1 MDKLYTDSVI
11 IGGNMQ
17 AKIIVE
23 LPSKKVDKEFIY
35 NIPLYLDV
43 KIGAIVRVPFGNRLI
58 EGFVLDIGTFPTEYT
73 LKEID
78 SIVNSDVLSTE
89 LIELGKYISRTTIS
103 SLSSAFQSMLPKGI
117 KASIKNKV
125 GVSKKRYMVLNQDI
139 NIINN
144 YIDNNRRYIKQ
155 VNILNEVIDNGKVLV
170 SRLDSSINTL
180 LNKGL
185 IKFVYEEEY
194 RYRVES
200 FNSNKEIVL
209 SPEQERVI
217 GTIKGDMDEKEKGED
232 VVKEEEGKLGRHNTY
247 LLYGVTGSGKTE
259 VYVELVKECVQR
271 GRQAIVLVPEIGLTE
286 QIVSRFKRGLEGMEI
301 GGDNDIDENRKVN
314 IAVLHSGLSEGER
327 YDEYRRIKEKNVD
340 VVIGTRSAIFAP
352 LKNVGII
359 VIDEEQS
366 TSYKQDCNPRYHA
379 RDVAIWRG
387 KWHRCPV
394 VLGSA
399 TPSLES
405 FAMAGNGVYR
415 LVTMLRRAGKAR
427 MPVVTVVDMKREA
440 KRGNF
445 ILSEVL
451 VQKMREV
458 IGRGKQ
464 VMLLLNRRGYS
475 SAFICKDCSHTERC
489 PNCDITL
496 TYHKSSNRFSCHYC
510 GFSKVRDG
518 RCSKCGSDNVMDYGI
533 GTERLSEEVE
543 RLVDGARVVRM
554 DLDTTGRKGSHQR
567 IIREFDSGVYNVL
580 VGTQMIA
587 KGLDFPNVVLVGV
600 VSADSS
606 LNVPDFRS
614 SERTFEL
621 LTQVSGRSG
630 RGSDAGEVVVQSFD
644 TEHYSLEY
652 ARRQD
657 YVGFYREEMKVRK
670 VLKYSPYYYIAVVSV
685 LSKDYK
691 EGMREVRKVG
701 EYLRS
706 KLDGE
711 AIVLGPAMA
720 NVFKMNN
727 VYRYKCTVKYRKSD
741 KLVEVLTFI
750 DGIYRDNGR
759 VSVEVDVGPSRM

>member
-1 MDKLYTDSVI
+1 
-11 IGGNMQ
+11 MQ

-35 NIPLYLDV
+35 NIPLYLDI
-43 KIGAIVRVPFGNRLI
+43 KIGSIVKVPFGNRLI
-58 EGFVLDIGTFPTEYT
+58 EGFVLDIGIFPTEYT

-78 SIVNSDVLSTE
+78 CIVNRDVLNTE
-89 LIELGKYISRTTIS
+89 LIELGKYISKTTIS
-103 SLSSAFQSMLPKGI
+103 SLSSAYQSMLPKGI

-125 GVSKKRYMVLNQDI
+125 STSKKRYMVLNQDI

-155 VNILNEVIDNGKVLV
+155 VNILNEVINNNKVLV
-170 SRLDSSINTL
+170 PRLDSSINTL
-180 LNKGL
+180 LNKDL
-185 IKFVYEEEY
+185 IKLVYEEEY
-194 RYRVES
+194 RYKVES
-200 FNSNKEIVL
+200 FNSNKKITL
-209 SPEQERVI
+209 SLEQEKVI
-217 GTIKGDMDEKEKGED
+217 NTIKEDMDKY
-232 VVKEEEGKLGRHNTY
+232 NTY

-259 VYVELVKECVQR
+259 VYVELVKECVRQ
-271 GRQAIVLVPEIGLTE
+271 GKQAIVLVPEIGLTE
-286 QIVSRFKRGLEGMEI
+286 QIVSRFKIGLERIEI
-301 GGDNDIDENRKVN
+301 GSNIEGERRVN

-327 YDEYRRIKEKNVD
+327 YDEYRRIKEENVD

-352 LKNVGII
+352 LKNIGII

-387 KWHRCPV
+387 KWHKCPI

-405 FAMAGNGVYR
+405 FARAGNGVYR
-415 LVTMLRRAGKAR
+415 LVTMLKRAGSAKL
-427 MPVVTVVDMKREA
+427 PVVTVVDMKKEA

-445 ILSEVL
+445 ILSEKL
-451 VQKMREV
+451 VQNMKDV
-458 IGRGKQ
+458 IVRGKQ

-475 SAFICKDCSHTERC
+475 SAFICRDCSHTEKC

-518 RCSKCGSDNVMDYGI
+518 ICSKCGSDNVMDYGI
-533 GTERLSEEVE
+533 GTERLVEEVE
-543 RLVDGARVVRM
+543 RLIDGARVVRM

-567 IIREFDSGVYNVL
+567 IIRQFDSGVYNVL

-600 VSADSS
+600 ISADSS

-630 RGSDAGEVVVQSFD
+630 RGVDAGEVIVQSFD
-644 TEHYSLEY
+644 TGHYSLKY

-657 YVGFYREEMKVRK
+657 YVGFYREEMKMRK
-670 VLKYSPYYYIAVVSV
+670 VLKYSPYYYIVVVSV

-691 EGMREVRKVG
+691 EGMREARKVG
-701 EYLRS
+701 GYLRS

-741 KLVEVLTFI
+741 KLEEVLTFI
-750 DGIYRDNGR
+750 DGIYRDNVR
-759 VSVEVDVGPSRM
+759 VSIEVDVGPSRM

>member
-1 MDKLYTDSVI
+1 
-11 IGGNMQ
+11 MQ

-35 NIPLYLDV
+35 NIPLYLDI
-43 KIGAIVRVPFGNRLI
+43 KIGSIVKVPFGNRLI
-58 EGFVLDIGTFPTEYT
+58 EGFVLDIGIFPTEYT

-78 SIVNSDVLSTE
+78 SIVNRDVLNTE
-89 LIELGKYISRTTIS
+89 LIELGKYISKTTIS
-103 SLSSAFQSMLPKGI
+103 SLSSAYQSMLPKGI

-125 GVSKKRYMVLNQDI
+125 STSKKRYMVLNQDI

-155 VNILNEVIDNGKVLV
+155 VNILNEVINNNKVLV

-180 LNKGL
+180 LNKDL
-185 IKFVYEEEY
+185 IKLVYEEEY
-194 RYRVES
+194 RYKVES
-200 FNSNKEIVL
+200 FNSNKKITL
-209 SPEQERVI
+209 SLEQEKVI
-217 GTIKGDMDEKEKGED
+217 NTIKEDMDKY
-232 VVKEEEGKLGRHNTY
+232 NTY

-259 VYVELVKECVQR
+259 VYVELVKECVRQ
-271 GRQAIVLVPEIGLTE
+271 GKQAIVLVPEIGLTE
-286 QIVSRFKRGLEGMEI
+286 QIVSRFKIGLEKIEI
-301 GGDNDIDENRKVN
+301 GSNIEGERKVN

-327 YDEYRRIKEKNVD
+327 YDEYRRIKEENVD

-352 LKNVGII
+352 LKNIGII

-387 KWHRCPV
+387 KWHKCPI

-405 FAMAGNGVYR
+405 FARAGNGVYR
-415 LVTMLRRAGKAR
+415 LVTMLKRAGSAKL
-427 MPVVTVVDMKREA
+427 PVVTVVDMKKEA

-445 ILSEVL
+445 ILSEKL
-451 VQKMREV
+451 VQNMKDV
-458 IGRGKQ
+458 IARDKQ

-475 SAFICKDCSHTERC
+475 SAFICRDCSHTEKC

-518 RCSKCGSDNVMDYGI
+518 ICSKCGSDNVMDYGI
-533 GTERLSEEVE
+533 GTERLVEEVE
-543 RLVDGARVVRM
+543 RLIDGARVVRM

-567 IIREFDSGVYNVL
+567 IIRQFDSGVYNVL

-600 VSADSS
+600 ISADSS

-630 RGSDAGEVVVQSFD
+630 RGVDAGEVIVQSFD
-644 TEHYSLEY
+644 TGHYSLEY

-657 YVGFYREEMKVRK
+657 YVGFYREEMKMRK
-670 VLKYSPYYYIAVVSV
+670 ILKYSPYYYIVVVSV

-691 EGMREVRKVG
+691 EGMREARKVG

-711 AIVLGPAMA
+711 AIILGPAMA

-741 KLVEVLTFI
+741 KLEEVLTFI
-750 DGIYRDNGR
+750 DGIYRDNVR
-759 VSVEVDVGPSRM
+759 VSIEVDVGPSRM

>member
-1 MDKLYTDSVI
+1 
-11 IGGNMQ
+11 MQ

-35 NIPLYLDV
+35 NIPLYLDI
-43 KIGAIVRVPFGNRLI
+43 KIGSIVKVPFGNRLI
-58 EGFVLDIGTFPTEYT
+58 EGFVLDIGIFPTEYT

-78 SIVNSDVLSTE
+78 SIVNRDVLNTE
-89 LIELGKYISRTTIS
+89 LIELGKYISKTTIS
-103 SLSSAFQSMLPKGI
+103 SLSSAYQSMLPKGI

-125 GVSKKRYMVLNQDI
+125 STSKKRYMVLNQDI

-155 VNILNEVIDNGKVLV
+155 VNILNEVINNNKVLV
-170 SRLDSSINTL
+170 PRLDSSINTL
-180 LNKGL
+180 LNKDL
-185 IKFVYEEEY
+185 IKLVYEEEY
-194 RYRVES
+194 RYKVES
-200 FNSNKEIVL
+200 FNSNKKITL
-209 SPEQERVI
+209 SLEQEKVI
-217 GTIKGDMDEKEKGED
+217 NTIKEDMDKY
-232 VVKEEEGKLGRHNTY
+232 NTY

-259 VYVELVKECVQR
+259 VYVELVKECVRQ
-271 GRQAIVLVPEIGLTE
+271 GKQAIVLVPEIGLTE
-286 QIVSRFKRGLEGMEI
+286 QIVSRFKIGLEKIVI
-301 GGDNDIDENRKVN
+301 GSNIEGDGKVN

-327 YDEYRRIKEKNVD
+327 YDEYRRIKEENVD

-352 LKNVGII
+352 LKNIGII

-387 KWHRCPV
+387 KWHKCPV

-405 FAMAGNGVYR
+405 FARAGNGVYR
-415 LVTMLRRAGKAR
+415 LVTMLKRAGSAKL
-427 MPVVTVVDMKREA
+427 PVVTVVDMKKEA

-445 ILSEVL
+445 ILSEKL
-451 VQKMREV
+451 VQNMKDV
-458 IGRGKQ
+458 IARGKQ

-475 SAFICKDCSHTERC
+475 SAFICRDCSHTEKC

-518 RCSKCGSDNVMDYGI
+518 ICSKCGSDNVMDYGI
-533 GTERLSEEVE
+533 GTERLVEEVE
-543 RLVDGARVVRM
+543 RLIDGARVVRM

-567 IIREFDSGVYNVL
+567 IIRQFDNGVYNVL

-600 VSADSS
+600 ISADSS

-630 RGSDAGEVVVQSFD
+630 RGVDAGEVIVQSFD
-644 TEHYSLEY
+644 TGHYSLEY

-657 YVGFYREEMKVRK
+657 YVGFYREEMKMRK
-670 VLKYSPYYYIAVVSV
+670 VLKYSPYYYIVVVSV

-691 EGMREVRKVG
+691 EGMREARKVG

-741 KLVEVLTFI
+741 KLGEVLTFI
-750 DGIYRDNGR
+750 DGIYRDNVR
-759 VSVEVDVGPSRM
+759 VSIEVDVGPSRM

>member
-1 MDKLYTDSVI
+1 
-11 IGGNMQ
+11 MQ

-35 NIPLYLDV
+35 NIPLYLDIRIGSIV
-43 KIGAIVRVPFGNRLI
+43 KVPFGNRLI
-58 EGFVLDIGTFPTEYT
+58 EGFVLDIGIFPTEYT

-78 SIVNSDVLSTE
+78 SIVNRDVLNTE
-89 LIELGKYISRTTIS
+89 LIELGKYISKTTIS
-103 SLSSAFQSMLPKGI
+103 SLSSAYQSMLPKGI

-125 GVSKKRYMVLNQDI
+125 STSKKRYMVLNQDI

-155 VNILNEVIDNGKVLV
+155 VNILNEVINNNKVLV
-170 SRLDSSINTL
+170 PRLDSSINTL
-180 LNKGL
+180 LNKDL
-185 IKFVYEEEY
+185 IKLVYEEEY
-194 RYRVES
+194 RYKVES
-200 FNSNKEIVL
+200 FNSNKKITL
-209 SPEQERVI
+209 SLEQEKVI
-217 GTIKGDMDEKEKGED
+217 NTIKEDMDKY
-232 VVKEEEGKLGRHNTY
+232 NTY

-259 VYVELVKECVQR
+259 VYVELVKECVRQ
-271 GRQAIVLVPEIGLTE
+271 GKQAIVLVPEIGLTE
-286 QIVSRFKRGLEGMEI
+286 QIVSRFKIGLEKIETGSNIE
-301 GGDNDIDENRKVN
+301 GDRKVN

-327 YDEYRRIKEKNVD
+327 YDEYRRIKEENVD

-352 LKNVGII
+352 LKNIGII

-387 KWHRCPV
+387 KWHKCPV

-405 FAMAGNGVYR
+405 FARAGNGVYR
-415 LVTMLRRAGKAR
+415 LVTMLKRAGSAKL
-427 MPVVTVVDMKREA
+427 PVVTVVDMKKEA

-445 ILSEVL
+445 ILSEKL
-451 VQKMREV
+451 VQNMKDV
-458 IGRGKQ
+458 IARGKQ

-475 SAFICKDCSHTERC
+475 SAFICRDCSHTEKC

-510 GFSKVRDG
+510 GFSKIREG
-518 RCSKCGSDNVMDYGI
+518 ICSKCGSDNVMDYGI
-533 GTERLSEEVE
+533 GTERLVEEVE
-543 RLVDGARVVRM
+543 RLIDGARVVRM

-567 IIREFDSGVYNVL
+567 IIRQFDSGVYNVL

-600 VSADSS
+600 ISADSS

-630 RGSDAGEVVVQSFD
+630 RGFDAGEVIVQSFD
-644 TEHYSLEY
+644 TGHYSLEY

-657 YVGFYREEMKVRK
+657 YVGFYREEMKMRK
-670 VLKYSPYYYIAVVSV
+670 VLKYSPYYYIVVVSV

-691 EGMREVRKVG
+691 EGMREARKVG

-741 KLVEVLTFI
+741 KLEEVLTFI
-750 DGIYRDNGR
+750 DGIYRDNVR
-759 VSVEVDVGPSRM
+759 VSIEVDVGPSRM

>member
-1 MDKLYTDSVI
+1 
-11 IGGNMQ
+11 MQ

-35 NIPLYLDV
+35 NIPLYLDI
-43 KIGAIVRVPFGNRLI
+43 KIGSIVKVPFGNRLI
-58 EGFVLDIGTFPTEYT
+58 EGFVLDIGIFPTEYT

-78 SIVNSDVLSTE
+78 SIVNRDVLNTE
-89 LIELGKYISRTTIS
+89 LIELGKYISKTTIS
-103 SLSSAFQSMLPKGI
+103 SLSSAYQSMLPKGI

-125 GVSKKRYMVLNQDI
+125 STSKKRYMVLNQDI

-155 VNILNEVIDNGKVLV
+155 VNILNEVINNNKVLV
-170 SRLDSSINTL
+170 PRLDSSINTL
-180 LNKGL
+180 LNKDL
-185 IKFVYEEEY
+185 IKLVYEEEY
-194 RYRVES
+194 RYKVES
-200 FNSNKEIVL
+200 FNNNKKITL
-209 SPEQERVI
+209 SLEQEKVI
-217 GTIKGDMDEKEKGED
+217 NTIKEDMDKY
-232 VVKEEEGKLGRHNTY
+232 NTY

-259 VYVELVKECVQR
+259 VYVELVKECVR
-271 GRQAIVLVPEIGLTE
+271 HGKQAIVLVPEIGLTE
-286 QIVSRFKRGLEGMEI
+286 QIVSRFKIGLERIEIESNME
-301 GGDNDIDENRKVN
+301 GERKVN

-327 YDEYRRIKEKNVD
+327 YDEYRRIKEENVD

-352 LKNVGII
+352 LKNIGII

-387 KWHRCPV
+387 KWHKCPI

-405 FAMAGNGVYR
+405 FARAGNGVYR
-415 LVTMLRRAGKAR
+415 LVTMLKRAGSAKL
-427 MPVVTVVDMKREA
+427 PVVTVVDMKKEA

-445 ILSEVL
+445 ILSEKL
-451 VQKMREV
+451 VQNMKDV
-458 IGRGKQ
+458 IAKGKQ

-475 SAFICKDCSHTERC
+475 SAFICRDCSHTEKC

-510 GFSKVRDG
+510 GFSKVREG
-518 RCSKCGSDNVMDYGI
+518 ICSKCGSDNVMDYGI
-533 GTERLSEEVE
+533 GTERLVEEVE
-543 RLVDGARVVRM
+543 RLIDGARVVRM
-554 DLDTTGRKGSHQR
+554 DLDTTCRKGSHQR
-567 IIREFDSGVYNVL
+567 IIRQFDSGVYNVL

-600 VSADSS
+600 ISADSS

-630 RGSDAGEVVVQSFD
+630 RGVEDGEVIVQSFD
-644 TEHYSLEY
+644 TGHYSLEY

-657 YVGFYREEMKVRK
+657 YVGFYREEMKMRK
-670 VLKYSPYYYIAVVSV
+670 VLKYSPYYYIVVVSV

-691 EGMREVRKVG
+691 EGMREARKVG

-741 KLVEVLTFI
+741 KLEEVLTFI
-750 DGIYRDNGR
+750 DGIYRDNVR
-759 VSVEVDVGPSRM
+759 VSIEVDVGPSRM

>member
-1 MDKLYTDSVI
+1 
-11 IGGNMQ
+11 MQ

-35 NIPLYLDV
+35 NIPLYLDI
-43 KIGAIVRVPFGNRLI
+43 KIGSIVKVPFGNRLI
-58 EGFVLDIGTFPTEYT
+58 EGFVLDIGIFPTEYT

-78 SIVNSDVLSTE
+78 CIVNRDVLNTE
-89 LIELGKYISRTTIS
+89 LIELGKYISKTTIS
-103 SLSSAFQSMLPKGI
+103 SLSSAYQSMLPKGI

-125 GVSKKRYMVLNQDI
+125 STSKKRYMVLNQDI

-155 VNILNEVIDNGKVLV
+155 VNILNEVINNNKVLV
-170 SRLDSSINTL
+170 PRLDSSINTL
-180 LNKGL
+180 LNKDL
-185 IKFVYEEEY
+185 IKLVYEEEY
-194 RYRVES
+194 RYKVES
-200 FNSNKEIVL
+200 FNSNKKITL
-209 SPEQERVI
+209 SLEQEKVI
-217 GTIKGDMDEKEKGED
+217 NTIKEDMDKY
-232 VVKEEEGKLGRHNTY
+232 NTY

-259 VYVELVKECVQR
+259 VYVELVKECVRQ
-271 GRQAIVLVPEIGLTE
+271 GKQAIVLVPEIGLTE
-286 QIVSRFKRGLEGMEI
+286 QIVSRFKIGLERIEI
-301 GGDNDIDENRKVN
+301 GSNIEGERKVN

-327 YDEYRRIKEKNVD
+327 YDEYRRIKEENVD

-352 LKNVGII
+352 LKNIGII

-387 KWHRCPV
+387 KWHKCPI

-405 FAMAGNGVYR
+405 FARAGNGVYR
-415 LVTMLRRAGKAR
+415 LVTMLKRAGSAKL
-427 MPVVTVVDMKREA
+427 PVVTVVDMKKEA

-445 ILSEVL
+445 ILSEKL
-451 VQKMREV
+451 VQNMKDV
-458 IGRGKQ
+458 IARGKQ

-475 SAFICKDCSHTERC
+475 SAFICRDCSHTEKC

-510 GFSKVRDG
+510 GFSKVREG
-518 RCSKCGSDNVMDYGI
+518 ICSKCGSDNVMDYGI
-533 GTERLSEEVE
+533 GTERLVEEVE
-543 RLVDGARVVRM
+543 RLIDGARVVRM

-567 IIREFDSGVYNVL
+567 IIRQFDSGVYNVL

-600 VSADSS
+600 ISADSS

-630 RGSDAGEVVVQSFD
+630 RGVDAGEVIVQSFD
-644 TEHYSLEY
+644 TGHYSLEY

-657 YVGFYREEMKVRK
+657 YVGFYREEMKMRK
-670 VLKYSPYYYIAVVSV
+670 VLKYSPYYYIVVVSV

-691 EGMREVRKVG
+691 EGMREARKVG

-741 KLVEVLTFI
+741 KLEEVLTFI
-750 DGIYRDNGR
+750 DGIYRDNVR
-759 VSVEVDVGPSRM
+759 VSIEVDVGPSRM

>member
-1 MDKLYTDSVI
+1 
-11 IGGNMQ
+11 MQ

-35 NIPLYLDV
+35 NIPLYLDI
-43 KIGAIVRVPFGNRLI
+43 KIGSIVKVPFGNRLI
-58 EGFVLDIGTFPTEYT
+58 EGFVLDIGIFPTEYT

-78 SIVNSDVLSTE
+78 SIVNRDVLNTE
-89 LIELGKYISRTTIS
+89 LIELGKYISKTTIS
-103 SLSSAFQSMLPKGI
+103 SLSSAYQSMLPKGI

-125 GVSKKRYMVLNQDI
+125 STSKKRYMVLNQDI

-155 VNILNEVIDNGKVLV
+155 VNILNEVINNNKVLV

-180 LNKGL
+180 LNKDL
-185 IKFVYEEEY
+185 IKLVYEEEY
-194 RYRVES
+194 RYKVES
-200 FNSNKEIVL
+200 FNSNKKITL
-209 SPEQERVI
+209 SLEQEKVI
-217 GTIKGDMDEKEKGED
+217 NTIKEDMDKY
-232 VVKEEEGKLGRHNTY
+232 NTY
-247 LLYGVTGSGKTE
+247 LLYVVTGSGKTE
-259 VYVELVKECVQR
+259 VYVELVKECVRQ
-271 GRQAIVLVPEIGLTE
+271 GKQAIVLVPEIGLTE
-286 QIVSRFKRGLEGMEI
+286 QIVSRFKIGLEKIEI
-301 GGDNDIDENRKVN
+301 GSNIEGERKVN

-327 YDEYRRIKEKNVD
+327 YDEYRRIKEENVD

-352 LKNVGII
+352 LKNIGII

-387 KWHRCPV
+387 KWHKCPI

-405 FAMAGNGVYR
+405 FARAGNGVYR
-415 LVTMLRRAGKAR
+415 LVTMLKRAGSAKL
-427 MPVVTVVDMKREA
+427 PVVTVVDMKKEA

-445 ILSEVL
+445 ILSEKL
-451 VQKMREV
+451 VQNMKDV
-458 IGRGKQ
+458 IARDKQ

-475 SAFICKDCSHTERC
+475 SAFICRDCSHTEKC

-518 RCSKCGSDNVMDYGI
+518 ICSKCGSDNVMDYGI
-533 GTERLSEEVE
+533 GTERLVEEVE
-543 RLVDGARVVRM
+543 RLIDGARVVRM

-567 IIREFDSGVYNVL
+567 IIRQFDSGVYNVL

-600 VSADSS
+600 ISADSS

-630 RGSDAGEVVVQSFD
+630 RGIDAGEVIVQSFD
-644 TEHYSLEY
+644 TGHYSLEY

-657 YVGFYREEMKVRK
+657 YVGFYREEMKMRK
-670 VLKYSPYYYIAVVSV
+670 VLKYSPYYYIVVVSV

-691 EGMREVRKVG
+691 EGMREARKVG
-701 EYLRS
+701 GYLRS

-741 KLVEVLTFI
+741 KLEEVLTFI
-750 DGIYRDNGR
+750 DGIYRDNVR
-759 VSVEVDVGPSRM
+759 VSIEVDVGPSRM

>member
-1 MDKLYTDSVI
+1 
-11 IGGNMQ
+11 MQ

-35 NIPLYLDV
+35 NIPLYLDI
-43 KIGAIVRVPFGNRLI
+43 KIGSIVKVPFGNRLI
-58 EGFVLDIGTFPTEYT
+58 EGFVLDIGIFPTEYT

-78 SIVNSDVLSTE
+78 SIVNRDVLNTE
-89 LIELGKYISRTTIS
+89 LIELGKYISKTTIS
-103 SLSSAFQSMLPKGI
+103 SLSSAYQSMLPKGI

-125 GVSKKRYMVLNQDI
+125 STSKKRYMVLNQDI

-155 VNILNEVIDNGKVLV
+155 VNILNEVINNNKVLV
-170 SRLDSSINTL
+170 PRLDSSINTL
-180 LNKGL
+180 LNKDL
-185 IKFVYEEEY
+185 IKLVYEEEY
-194 RYRVES
+194 RYKVES
-200 FNSNKEIVL
+200 FNSNKKITL
-209 SPEQERVI
+209 SLEQEKVI
-217 GTIKGDMDEKEKGED
+217 NTIKEDMDKY
-232 VVKEEEGKLGRHNTY
+232 NTY

-259 VYVELVKECVQR
+259 VYVELVKECVRQ
-271 GRQAIVLVPEIGLTE
+271 GKQAIVLVPEIGLTE
-286 QIVSRFKRGLEGMEI
+286 QIVSRFKIGLEKIEI
-301 GGDNDIDENRKVN
+301 GSNIEGERKVN

-327 YDEYRRIKEKNVD
+327 YDEYRRIKEENVD

-352 LKNVGII
+352 LKNIGII

-387 KWHRCPV
+387 KWHKCPI

-405 FAMAGNGVYR
+405 FARAGNGVYR
-415 LVTMLRRAGKAR
+415 LVTMLKRAGSAKL
-427 MPVVTVVDMKREA
+427 PVVTVVDMKKEA

-445 ILSEVL
+445 ILSEKL
-451 VQKMREV
+451 VQNMKDV
-458 IGRGKQ
+458 IARDKQ

-475 SAFICKDCSHTERC
+475 SAFICRDCSHTEKC

-518 RCSKCGSDNVMDYGI
+518 ICSKCGSDNVMDYGI
-533 GTERLSEEVE
+533 GTERLVEEVE
-543 RLVDGARVVRM
+543 RLIDGARVVRM

-567 IIREFDSGVYNVL
+567 IIRQFDSGVYNVL

-600 VSADSS
+600 ISADSS

-630 RGSDAGEVVVQSFD
+630 RGIDAGEVIVQSFD
-644 TEHYSLEY
+644 TGHYSLEY

-657 YVGFYREEMKVRK
+657 YVGFYREEMKMRK
-670 VLKYSPYYYIAVVSV
+670 ILKYSPYYYIVVVSV

-691 EGMREVRKVG
+691 EGMREARKVG

-711 AIVLGPAMA
+711 AIILGPAMA

-741 KLVEVLTFI
+741 KLEEVLTFI
-750 DGIYRDNGR
+750 DGIYRDNVR
-759 VSVEVDVGPSRM
+759 VSIEVDVGPSRM

>member
-1 MDKLYTDSVI
+1 
-11 IGGNMQ
+11 MQ

-35 NIPLYLDV
+35 NIPLYLDI
-43 KIGAIVRVPFGNRLI
+43 KIGSIVKVPFGNRLI
-58 EGFVLDIGTFPTEYT
+58 EGFVLDIGIFPTEYT

-78 SIVNSDVLSTE
+78 SIVNRDVLNTE
-89 LIELGKYISRTTIS
+89 LIELGKYISKTTIS
-103 SLSSAFQSMLPKGI
+103 SLSSAYQSMLPKGI

-125 GVSKKRYMVLNQDI
+125 STSKKRYMVLNQDI

-155 VNILNEVIDNGKVLV
+155 VNILNEVINNNKVLV
-170 SRLDSSINTL
+170 PRLDSSINTL
-180 LNKGL
+180 LNKDL
-185 IKFVYEEEY
+185 IKLVYEEEY
-194 RYRVES
+194 RYKVES
-200 FNSNKEIVL
+200 FNSNKKITL
-209 SPEQERVI
+209 SLEQEKVI
-217 GTIKGDMDEKEKGED
+217 RTIKEDMDKY
-232 VVKEEEGKLGRHNTY
+232 NTY

-259 VYVELVKECVQR
+259 VYVELVKECVRQ
-271 GRQAIVLVPEIGLTE
+271 GKQAIVLVPEIGLTE
-286 QIVSRFKRGLEGMEI
+286 QIVSRFKIGLEGIEIESNME
-301 GGDNDIDENRKVN
+301 GERKVN

-327 YDEYRRIKEKNVD
+327 YDEYRRIKEENVD

-352 LKNVGII
+352 LKNIGII

-387 KWHRCPV
+387 KWHKCPI

-405 FAMAGNGVYR
+405 FARAGNGVYR
-415 LVTMLRRAGKAR
+415 LVTMLKRAGSAKL
-427 MPVVTVVDMKREA
+427 PVVTVVDMKKEA

-445 ILSEVL
+445 ILSEKL
-451 VQKMREV
+451 VQNMKDV
-458 IGRGKQ
+458 IARGKQ

-475 SAFICKDCSHTERC
+475 SAFICRDCSHTEKC

-518 RCSKCGSDNVMDYGI
+518 ICSKCGSDNVMDYGI
-533 GTERLSEEVE
+533 GTERLVEEVE
-543 RLVDGARVVRM
+543 RLIDGARVVRM

-567 IIREFDSGVYNVL
+567 IIRQFDSGVYNVL

-600 VSADSS
+600 ISADSS

-630 RGSDAGEVVVQSFD
+630 RGVDAGEVIVQSFD
-644 TEHYSLEY
+644 TGHYSLEY

-657 YVGFYREEMKVRK
+657 YVGFYREEMKMRK
-670 VLKYSPYYYIAVVSV
+670 VLKYSPYYYIVVVSV

-691 EGMREVRKVG
+691 EGMREARKVG
-701 EYLRS
+701 GYLRS

-741 KLVEVLTFI
+741 KLLEVLTFI
-750 DGIYRDNGR
+750 DGIYRDNVR
-759 VSVEVDVGPSRM
+759 VSIEVDVGPSRM

>member
-1 MDKLYTDSVI
+1 
-11 IGGNMQ
+11 MQ

-35 NIPLYLDV
+35 NIPLYLDI
-43 KIGAIVRVPFGNRLI
+43 KIGSIVKVPFGNRLI
-58 EGFVLDIGTFPTEYT
+58 EGFVLDIGIFPTEYT

-78 SIVNSDVLSTE
+78 SIVNRDVLNTE
-89 LIELGKYISRTTIS
+89 LIELGKYISKTTIS
-103 SLSSAFQSMLPKGI
+103 SLSSAYQSMLPKGI

-125 GVSKKRYMVLNQDI
+125 STSKKRYMVLNQDI

-155 VNILNEVIDNGKVLV
+155 VNILNEVINNNKVLV
-170 SRLDSSINTL
+170 PRLDSSINTL
-180 LNKGL
+180 LNKDL
-185 IKFVYEEEY
+185 IKLVYEEEY
-194 RYRVES
+194 RYKVES
-200 FNSNKEIVL
+200 FNSNKKITL
-209 SPEQERVI
+209 SLEQEKVI
-217 GTIKGDMDEKEKGED
+217 RIIKEDMDKY
-232 VVKEEEGKLGRHNTY
+232 NTY

-259 VYVELVKECVQR
+259 VYVELVKECVRQ
-271 GRQAIVLVPEIGLTE
+271 GKQAIVLVPEIGLTE
-286 QIVSRFKRGLEGMEI
+286 QIVSRFKIGLEKIEMGSNIE
-301 GGDNDIDENRKVN
+301 GERKVN

-327 YDEYRRIKEKNVD
+327 YDEYRRIKEENVD

-352 LKNVGII
+352 LKNIGII

-387 KWHRCPV
+387 KWHKCPI

-405 FAMAGNGVYR
+405 FARAGNGVYR
-415 LVTMLRRAGKAR
+415 LVTMLKRAGSAKL
-427 MPVVTVVDMKREA
+427 PVVTVVDMKKEA

-445 ILSEVL
+445 ILSEKL
-451 VQKMREV
+451 VQNMKDV
-458 IGRGKQ
+458 IARGKQ

-475 SAFICKDCSHTERC
+475 SAFICRDCSHTEKC

-510 GFSKVRDG
+510 GFSKVREG
-518 RCSKCGSDNVMDYGI
+518 ICSKCGSDNVMDYGI
-533 GTERLSEEVE
+533 GTERLVEEVE
-543 RLVDGARVVRM
+543 RLIDGARVVRM

-567 IIREFDSGVYNVL
+567 IIRQFDSGVYNVL

-600 VSADSS
+600 ISADSS

-630 RGSDAGEVVVQSFD
+630 RGVDAGEVIVQSFD
-644 TEHYSLEY
+644 TGHYSLEY

-657 YVGFYREEMKVRK
+657 YVGFYREEMKMRK
-670 VLKYSPYYYIAVVSV
+670 VLKYSPYYYIVVVSV

-691 EGMREVRKVG
+691 EGMREARKVG

-741 KLVEVLTFI
+741 KLEEVLTFI
-750 DGIYRDNGR
+750 DGIYRDNVR
-759 VSVEVDVGPSRM
+759 VSIEVDVGPSRM

>member
-1 MDKLYTDSVI
+1 
-11 IGGNMQ
+11 MQ

-35 NIPLYLDV
+35 NIPLYLDI
-43 KIGAIVRVPFGNRLI
+43 KIGSIVKVPFGNRLI
-58 EGFVLDIGTFPTEYT
+58 EGFVLDIGIFPTEYT

-78 SIVNSDVLSTE
+78 SIVNRDVLNTE
-89 LIELGKYISRTTIS
+89 LIELGKYISKTTIS
-103 SLSSAFQSMLPKGI
+103 SLSSAYQSMLPKGI

-125 GVSKKRYMVLNQDI
+125 STSKKRYMVLNQDI

-155 VNILNEVIDNGKVLV
+155 VNILNEIINNNKVLV
-170 SRLDSSINTL
+170 PRLDSSINTL
-180 LNKGL
+180 LNKDL
-185 IKFVYEEEY
+185 IKLVYEEEY
-194 RYRVES
+194 RYKVES
-200 FNSNKEIVL
+200 FNSNKKITL
-209 SPEQERVI
+209 SLEQEKVI
-217 GTIKGDMDEKEKGED
+217 NTIKEDMDKY
-232 VVKEEEGKLGRHNTY
+232 NTY

-259 VYVELVKECVQR
+259 VYVELVKECVRQ
-271 GRQAIVLVPEIGLTE
+271 GKQAIVLVPEIGLTE
-286 QIVSRFKRGLEGMEI
+286 QIVSRFKIGLEKIEI
-301 GGDNDIDENRKVN
+301 GSNIEGERKVN

-327 YDEYRRIKEKNVD
+327 YDEYRRIKEENVD

-352 LKNVGII
+352 LKNIGII

-387 KWHRCPV
+387 KWHKCPI

-405 FAMAGNGVYR
+405 FARAGNGVYR
-415 LVTMLRRAGKAR
+415 LVTMLKRAGSAKL
-427 MPVVTVVDMKREA
+427 PVVTVVDMKKEA

-445 ILSEVL
+445 ILSERL
-451 VQKMREV
+451 VQNMKDV
-458 IGRGKQ
+458 IAKGKQ

-475 SAFICKDCSHTERC
+475 SAFICRDCSHTEKC

-518 RCSKCGSDNVMDYGI
+518 ICSKCGSDNVMDYGI
-533 GTERLSEEVE
+533 GTERLVEEVE
-543 RLVDGARVVRM
+543 RLIDGARVVRM

-567 IIREFDSGVYNVL
+567 IIRQFDSGVYNVL

-600 VSADSS
+600 ISADSS

-630 RGSDAGEVVVQSFD
+630 RGVDAGEVIVQSFD
-644 TEHYSLEY
+644 TGHYSLEY

-657 YVGFYREEMKVRK
+657 YVGFYREEMKMRK
-670 VLKYSPYYYIAVVSV
+670 VLKYSPYYYIVVVSV

-691 EGMREVRKVG
+691 EGMREARKVG

-741 KLVEVLTFI
+741 KLEEVLTFI
-750 DGIYRDNGR
+750 DGIYRDNVR
-759 VSVEVDVGPSRM
+759 VSIEVDVGPSRM

>member
-1 MDKLYTDSVI
+1 
-11 IGGNMQ
+11 MQ

-35 NIPLYLDV
+35 NIPLYLDI
-43 KIGAIVRVPFGNRLI
+43 KIGSIVKVPFGNRLI
-58 EGFVLDIGTFPTEYT
+58 EGFVLDIGIFPTEYT

-78 SIVNSDVLSTE
+78 SIVNRDVLNTE
-89 LIELGKYISRTTIS
+89 LIELGKYISKTTIS
-103 SLSSAFQSMLPKGI
+103 SLSSAYQSMLPKGI

-125 GVSKKRYMVLNQDI
+125 STSKKRYMVLNQDI

-155 VNILNEVIDNGKVLV
+155 VNILNEVINNNKVLV
-170 SRLDSSINTL
+170 PRLDSSINTL
-180 LNKGL
+180 LNKDL
-185 IKFVYEEEY
+185 IKLVYEEEY
-194 RYRVES
+194 RYKVES
-200 FNSNKEIVL
+200 FNSNKKITL
-209 SPEQERVI
+209 SLEQEKVI
-217 GTIKGDMDEKEKGED
+217 NTIKEDMDKY
-232 VVKEEEGKLGRHNTY
+232 NTY

-259 VYVELVKECVQR
+259 VYVELVKECVRQ
-271 GRQAIVLVPEIGLTE
+271 GKQAIVLVPEIGLTE
-286 QIVSRFKRGLEGMEI
+286 QIVSRFKIGLEGIEI
-301 GGDNDIDENRKVN
+301 GSNIEGERKVN

-327 YDEYRRIKEKNVD
+327 YDEYRRIKEENVD

-352 LKNVGII
+352 LKNIGII

-387 KWHRCPV
+387 KWHKCPI

-405 FAMAGNGVYR
+405 FARAGNGVYR
-415 LVTMLRRAGKAR
+415 LVTMLKRAGSAKL
-427 MPVVTVVDMKREA
+427 PVVTVVDMKKEA

-445 ILSEVL
+445 ILSEKL
-451 VQKMREV
+451 VQNMKDV
-458 IGRGKQ
+458 IARGKQ

-475 SAFICKDCSHTERC
+475 SAFICRDCSHTEKC

-518 RCSKCGSDNVMDYGI
+518 ICSKCGSDNVMDYGI
-533 GTERLSEEVE
+533 GTERLVEEVE
-543 RLVDGARVVRM
+543 RLIDGARVVRM

-567 IIREFDSGVYNVL
+567 IIRQFDSGVYNVL

-600 VSADSS
+600 ISADSS

-614 SERTFEL
+614 SEKTFEL

-630 RGSDAGEVVVQSFD
+630 RGVDAGEVIVQRFD
-644 TEHYSLEY
+644 TGHYSLEY

-657 YVGFYREEMKVRK
+657 YVGFYREEMKMRK
-670 VLKYSPYYYIAVVSV
+670 VLKYSPYYYIVVVSV

-691 EGMREVRKVG
+691 EGMREARKVG

-741 KLVEVLTFI
+741 KLLEVLTFI
-750 DGIYRDNGR
+750 DGIYRDNVR
-759 VSVEVDVGPSRM
+759 VSIEVDVGPSRM